1 MHFIYWGK
9 NTIGQSRWKLQGMRS
24 AMSNKKLKTNVT
36 KKWYN
41 IVYKINKKTR
51 KKCVKI
57 KIDIYHHW
65 LLLDLEREKLSKHK
79 QIGKF
84 EAYFFFLFCV

>member
-24 AMSNKKLKTNVT
+24 AMSNKKKANVT

-41 IVYKINKKTR
+41 IVYIR
-51 KKCVKI
+51 
-57 KIDIYHHW
+57 
-65 LLLDLEREKLSKHK
+65 
-79 QIGKF
+79 
-84 EAYFFFLFCV
+84 